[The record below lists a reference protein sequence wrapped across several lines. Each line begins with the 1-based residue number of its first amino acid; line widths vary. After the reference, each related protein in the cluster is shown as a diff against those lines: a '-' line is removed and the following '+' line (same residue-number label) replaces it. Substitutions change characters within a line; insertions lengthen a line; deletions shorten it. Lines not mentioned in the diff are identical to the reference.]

1 MEPCCGDP
9 PGRCRTD
16 TRLLVAVAP
25 GARMRALQ
33 WRAGT
38 TLRVWTPPLPGPRGT
53 RWSPYFLFF
62 INFLILPQNLFQT
75 CTYLKPPMSLPLREN
90 SSQKTCP
97 LLSLCWQLPDLLFW
111 LRFFHLCHLDVPEA
125 QNFLCQNQTPLSS
138 QTSSLSLLYLN
149 ERHSTIHSG
158 VKPEI
163 HPYLFPPTFSKSNQL
178 SSISLSCL
186 LFQSIHIFSF
196 DYCCPSPSSL
206 Y

>member
-75 CTYLKPPMSLPLREN
+75 CTDLKPPMSLPLREN

-97 LLSLCWQLPDLLFW
+97 LLTVFMLTTPRPTFLAEVFSSVPLGCPRGTEFSVSESNPSLLSDLLPQPSVSEW
-111 LRFFHLCHLDVPEA
+111 KTLHHPLR
-125 QNFLCQNQTPLSS
+125 CQTRNP
-138 QTSSLSLLYLN
+138 SLS
-149 ERHSTIHSG
+149 
-158 VKPEI
+158 
-163 HPYLFPPTFSKSNQL
+163 FSSHV
-178 SSISLSCL
+178 
-186 LFQSIHIFSF
+186 FQV
-196 DYCCPSPSSL
+196 
-206 Y
+206 